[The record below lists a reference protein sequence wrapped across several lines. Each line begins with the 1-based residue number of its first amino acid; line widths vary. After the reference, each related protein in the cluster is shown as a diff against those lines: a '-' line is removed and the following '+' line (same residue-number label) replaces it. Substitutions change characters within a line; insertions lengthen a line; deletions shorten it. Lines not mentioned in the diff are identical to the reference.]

1 MTIKITAEMVK
12 ELRDATGVSVMQCKN
27 ALEEGEGDVE
37 KALII
42 LKKKS
47 SNIAL
52 KKADRDAKDGIIIVL
67 ENNDKT
73 LLGNY
78 TNTSINSAIGILND
92 KFIDNTKIYFN
103 FWFDMH
109 VNNIFTKK
117 YNTPN
122 QYQVH
127 THHSSHYK
135 TKMKKITKKQ
145 PVIIEDISA
154 VIHYI
159 KNLIID
165 KYKKENI
172 VDVHIKNT
180 WFDVGYKNNNDIIIQ
195 FKFAFNLFANFKK
208 TETQINL
215 NDIIEIINISL
226 KDTQ

>member
-1 MTIKITAEMVK
+1 MNSHIFIFDE
-12 ELRDATGVSVMQCKN
+12 KN
-27 ALEEGEGDVE
+27 KSYRCDHNDTYNFETNHISSFYLFP
-37 KALII
+37 KQLLII
-42 LKKKS
+42 INKNKLK
-47 SNIAL
+47 
-52 KKADRDAKDGIIIVL
+52 
-67 ENNDKT
+67 NNDKT

-165 KYKKENI
+165 KYDKENI
-172 VDVHIKNT
+172 VDLHIKNT

-226 KDTQ
+226 KDTIKYKNS